1 MGWTTLAGV
10 DWENNHV
17 VVHVF
22 DVANL
27 DWRTLRQLANDE
39 GAISW

>member
-1 MGWTTLAGV
+1 MLLLDLLMGWMKLAGV

-22 DVANL
+22 DVVTQ
-27 DWRTLRQLANDE
+27 D
-39 GAISW
+39 